1 MVNKPSIEAD
11 ISAALTST
19 PTPPPR
25 SNKPALQKE
34 RVLSSVYI
42 APSAAP
48 LDPAMD
54 TTLDASRQLRRE
66 QRQQKEA
73 LKDAQVIA
81 DLQAICTDAD
91 PTKLYRNM
99 IKIGQG

>member
-1 MVNKPSIEAD
+1 MPSTTSNDNHINTAFV
-11 ISAALTST
+11 ST

-25 SNKPALQKE
+25 SNKPSPAP
-34 RVLSSVYI
+34 RALSSVYI
-42 APSAAP
+42 SPSAAP
-48 LDPAMD
+48 LDPAMEAPQQD
-54 TTLDASRQLRRE
+54 KSRQLRRE

-73 LKDAQVIA
+73 IKDAQVIA

>member
-1 MVNKPSIEAD
+1 MQAD
-11 ISAALTST
+11 
-19 PTPPPR
+19 
-25 SNKPALQKE
+25 N

-54 TTLDASRQLRRE
+54 NTQDKARQLRRE

-73 LKDAQVIA
+73 IKDAQVIA
-81 DLQAICTDAD
+81 DLKAICTDAD

>member
-1 MVNKPSIEAD
+1 M
-11 ISAALTST
+11 
-19 PTPPPR
+19 
-25 SNKPALQKE
+25 
-34 RVLSSVYI
+34 LSSVYI

-54 TTLDASRQLRRE
+54 TSHDASRQLRRE

-73 LKDAQVIA
+73 AKDAQVIA

>member
-1 MVNKPSIEAD
+1 MPSTSNDSNTIT
-11 ISAALTST
+11 AALTST

-25 SNKPALQKE
+25 SNKPAP
-34 RVLSSVYI
+34 RISSSVYI

-48 LDPAMD
+48 LDPAMETPQQD
-54 TTLDASRQLRRE
+54 KTRQLRRE

-73 LKDAQVIA
+73 IKDAQVIA

>member
-1 MVNKPSIEAD
+1 MKKSSIEQD
-11 ISAALTST
+11 ISSALTSS

-25 SNKPALQKE
+25 SNKPPLVE
-34 RVLSSVYI
+34 NRVLSSVYI

-48 LDPAMD
+48 LDPAFD
-54 TTLDASRQLRRE
+54 NTQDKARQVRRE